1 MKIKPGV
8 CISARPSFFLLLAC
22 VIALVATASCRTDSA
37 TDNGDRNGQNE
48 SAERTG
54 ELSRPGSGDSRRLT
68 MVCSTTQCA
77 DFARQIVG
85 DRWVVHC
92 VLGAGQDP
100 HGYEP
105 RVSDSDLV
113 AKADL
118 CVQNGW
124 NLEGHAWMQHLAEAA
139 GKPLVTCAADV
150 EPLMTEEERPVK
162 DPHAWFDP
170 ANAWK
175 YTKQIL
181 DGVIRIDPDNEWE
194 YRARAMLYRDQLRS
208 LEKWIERQVAS
219 IPEPRVLVTHHDA
232 FGYFCRRFGFRP
244 ASPVGW
250 TTDEIAGTTIAD
262 RQAVVEQIRSL
273 GVKAIFV
280 ETSLNHQMIEAIAK
294 EAGVRI
300 GGELYS
306 DAMGP
311 PGSAGE
317 TYIGMMRENTITIVH
332 GLR

>member
-1 MKIKPGV
+1 MEPRPGL
-8 CISARPSFFLLLAC
+8 ITPWRHRLPLLALC
-22 VIALVATASCRTDSA
+22 LVLLVATGCGRKSNSGEGVRGIGSGTAETGVGA
-37 TDNGDRNGQNE
+37 TDRRPDRDGKW
-48 SAERTG
+48 
-54 ELSRPGSGDSRRLT
+54 T

-105 RVSDSDLV
+105 RISDSDLV

-124 NLEGHAWMQHLAEAA
+124 NLEGHAWMQRLAEAA
-139 GKPLVTCAADV
+139 GKPLVTCVTDV
-150 EPLMTEEERPVK
+150 EPLMIEGKQPVK

-181 DGVIRIDPDNEWE
+181 DGVIRIDPENEWE
-194 YRARAMLYRDQLRS
+194 YRARALLYRDQLRG

-232 FGYFCRRFGFRP
+232 F
-244 ASPVGW
+244 
-250 TTDEIAGTTIAD
+250 
-262 RQAVVEQIRSL
+262 
-273 GVKAIFV
+273 
-280 ETSLNHQMIEAIAK
+280 
-294 EAGVRI
+294 
-300 GGELYS
+300 
-306 DAMGP
+306 
-311 PGSAGE
+311 
-317 TYIGMMRENTITIVH
+317 
-332 GLR
+332 